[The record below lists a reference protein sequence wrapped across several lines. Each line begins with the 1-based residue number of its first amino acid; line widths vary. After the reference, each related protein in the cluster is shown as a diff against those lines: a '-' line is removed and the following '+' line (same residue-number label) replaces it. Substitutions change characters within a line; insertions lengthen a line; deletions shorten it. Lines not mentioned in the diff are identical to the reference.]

1 MRIILVLLV
10 LSLTAISSSKLFAQ
24 TPLANLTGRN
34 TLSLNGKW
42 NYIIDPLD
50 AGSESW
56 IALWKDKKATGKT
69 DFYEYSF
76 DQSPVMNVPGD
87 FNSQLP
93 ELKYYEGTVWYKKVI
108 TYEKKTNRKL
118 FLCFGGVNYKAR
130 VFLNGKKIGEHEG
143 GFSPFQFDITNLI
156 KNGENSIIVYVNNLR
171 VKDGIPSLSYDWR
184 NYGGITRDVSLVET
198 PESYIEDYFIQLKK
212 GSKKEVSGWVKL
224 GGNQL
229 KQQVQIVIPEAKIN
243 YTTTTN
249 DSGFVAVDFSAKLQL
264 WEPENP
270 KLYNV
275 KIIGETDTISEN
287 IGFRTIEV
295 KGTDILLNGE
305 SVFLK
310 GVNIHEE
317 IPQRA
322 GRAHSEADARVLLGW
337 AKDLGCNLVRLA
349 HYPHNENMVR
359 MAEQMGLMVWS
370 EIPVFQGIRFGN
382 AKTEA
387 KVISMVNEM
396 VGRDKNRCGVI
407 LWSVANETSSNNERN
422 RVLTDAINECRRLDP
437 TRLVTAAMNNVKYGK
452 HTVTI
457 SDNLFNKL
465 DVIGINQYLGWY
477 NQWTVKP
484 EDMRWESRFNK
495 PLIMSEFGGE
505 ALYGNHGPSDV
516 ASSWSEEFQEQLYID
531 QITMFKNIPFLRGTC
546 AWILADFKSPKRM
559 HQAYQNGWNRKGLIS
574 DQGYKKKAWYILAK
588 YYK

>member
-1 MRIILVLLV
+1 MRIIKALIVIFVIILN
-10 LSLTAISSSKLFAQ
+10 ISKLSSQ
-24 TPLANLTGRN
+24 TVLTNLAGRN

-56 IALWKDKKATGKT
+56 IALWKDKKPTGKT

-108 TYEKKTNRKL
+108 TYEKKANRKL

-130 VFLNGKKIGEHEG
+130 VFLNGEKIGEHEG
-143 GFSPFQFDITNLI
+143 GFTPFQFDITNSI
-156 KNGENSIIVYVNNLR
+156 KNGENSILVYVNNLR

-184 NYGGITRDVSLVET
+184 NYGGITRDVTLVET
-198 PESYIEDYFIQLKK
+198 PESYIDDYFIQLKK
-212 GSKKEVSGWVKL
+212 GSKTDVTGWVKL

-229 KQQVQIVIPEAKIN
+229 KQNVRVVIPEAKIN
-243 YTTTTN
+243 YTTATN
-249 DSGFVAVDFSAKLQL
+249 DSGFVAVNFPAKLQL
-264 WEPENP
+264 WKPENP
-270 KLYNV
+270 KLYKV
-275 KIIGETDTISEN
+275 QILGETDTITEN

-295 KGTDILLNGE
+295 KGTEILLNGE
-305 SVFLK
+305 SIFLK

-317 IPQRA
+317 IPQRE

-337 AKDLGCNLVRLA
+337 AKDLGCNFVRLA

-370 EIPVFQGIRFGN
+370 EIPVFQGISFGN
-382 AKTEA
+382 PKTND
-387 KVISMVNEM
+387 KIISMVDEM
-396 VGRDKNRCGVI
+396 IGRDKNRCGVI
-407 LWSVANETSSNNERN
+407 LWSIANETSSNKERN
-422 RVLTDAINECRRLDP
+422 RALTGAIEECRKLDP
-437 TRLVTAAMNNVKYGK
+437 ARLVTAAMNNVKYGK
-452 HTVTI
+452 STVTI
-457 SDNLFNKL
+457 SDTLFHSL
-465 DVIGINQYLGWY
+465 DVIGVNEYLGWY

-484 EDMRWESRFNK
+484 EEMVWKSSFNK

-505 ALYGNHGPSDV
+505 AMYGNHGSADV

-531 QITMFKNIPFLRGTC
+531 QIAMFKNIPFLRGTC

-559 HQAYQNGWNRKGLIS
+559 HQAYQNGWNRKGLVS
-574 DQGYKKKAWYILAK
+574 DQGYKKKAWYVLAR